1 MKYKKHRRYSIRKLH
16 VGAGSVIIGTIL
28 LAGTPM
34 QSVQAQEQGMPTT
47 SSLSEQ
53 NGSGHLSDSSGK
65 GGNAEANSSAS
76 SKDNQ
81 SPSAGTSA
89 LPAGALDTSAST
101 SERTPSSGLGLGHQ
115 SSASSTSLLSE
126 ASNTSLTNGQ
136 AGKQNSLPSSKQS
149 TTVSMAY
156 REDVKEVDGS
166 VDYELSYDRDAE
178 NKATIVKWAVTIN
191 KKDESW
197 TNPRFVFAFPKGV
210 EVQEDIESTSDVFK
224 DFKFSDFKRGG
235 NGEDQSYWK
244 SERSKDLNDYNA
256 EWYRHV
262 YWSGAENHKLTSDK
276 FETLLNI
283 TIASGIINVIKGEGT
298 FTFKIKVP
306 DNSDVNPFNMPL
318 LAGINQFSW
327 SHWYRFKGEV
337 PKEGIQK
344 PQFPDKDTN
353 GLGDGTA
360 KIFPGP
366 RPEPSVPKVPEIPKK
381 PTPTPPEQPRVI
393 PPAPSQPKGEM
404 IPMPTPPMKPEGRP
418 EENRPKGEEPRVELP
433 PAEKPR
439 GEMKPA
445 PVPPMNPDSS
455 PSLPEAPKRD
465 IPQNEQ
471 PQIEVPQPE
480 VTPKPQDEIIPI
492 PELPMKPDP
501 TPPAPDKAPAL
512 PMKPEQPKGEIMP
525 SPVLP
530 LKPDSSAPESPKMDK
545 PKAEKPKLG
554 QQPEVTPKRQDEIKP
569 LPVEPIKPSPVPSV
583 SAQPKVEAPKVE
595 QPRAEQ
601 PQATQSSPQAKAG
614 AKELPNTGDGLSIL
628 PWLGSGLLGMLG
640 VVYMRKRKK

>member
-53 NGSGHLSDSSGK
+53 NGSGHPSDSSGK
-65 GGNAEANSSAS
+65 GGDAEANSSAS

-126 ASNTSLTNGQ
+126 ARSTSLTNGQ
-136 AGKQNSLPSSKQS
+136 NPTSKFSKQS
-149 TTVSMAY
+149 TTVKMANG
-156 REDVKEVDGS
+156 EAEEKVDGS
-166 VDYELSYDRDAE
+166 VDYELSYDRDAKD
-178 NKATIVKWAVTIN
+178 KATIVKWAVTIN

-210 EVQEDIESTSDVFK
+210 EVQEDIESASGAFY
-224 DFKFSDFKRGG
+224 DFKFSDFKPNN
-235 NGEDQSYWK
+235 NGSYYWRADK
-244 SERSKDLNDYNA
+244 TNLNYFTE
-256 EWYRHV
+256 EWNRHV
-262 YWSGAENHKLTSDK
+262 SYASPDKKGVSSDQ

-283 TIASGIINVIKGEGT
+283 PIGSGIINVIKGSST
-298 FTFKIKVP
+298 LIFKIKVP

-318 LAGINQFSW
+318 LAGINQFTGN
-327 SHWYRFKGEV
+327 WYRFKGEV
-337 PKEGIQK
+337 PDKNAQNPHTPKLGEG
-344 PQFPDKDTN
+344 
-353 GLGDGTA
+353 GLTDGTA
-360 KIFPGP
+360 KIFPEP
-366 RPEPSVPKVPEIPKK
+366 KPEMPVPQPPKVPEIPKK
-381 PTPTPPEQPRVI
+381 PAPTPPEQPRVT

-445 PVPPMNPDSS
+445 PIPPMKPDSS

-512 PMKPEQPKGEIMP
+512 PRKPEQPKGEIMP

-601 PQATQSSPQAKAG
+601 PQATQSSPKAKAG

>member
-65 GGNAEANSSAS
+65 GGDAEANSSAL

-81 SPSAGTSA
+81 SLSAGTST
-89 LPAGALDTSAST
+89 LPAGALNTSAST

-149 TTVSMAY
+149 TTVKMANG
-156 REDVKEVDGS
+156 EAEEKVDGS

-210 EVQEDIESTSDVFK
+210 EVQEDIESASGAFY
-224 DFKFSDFKRGG
+224 DFKFSDFKPNN
-235 NGEDQSYWK
+235 NGSYYWRADK
-244 SERSKDLNDYNA
+244 TNLNYFTE
-256 EWYRHV
+256 EWNRHV
-262 YWSGAENHKLTSDK
+262 SYASPDK
-276 FETLLNI
+276 KGVSSAQFETLLNI
-283 TIASGIINVIKGEGT
+283 PIGSGILSVIKGSST
-298 FTFKIKVP
+298 LIFRIKVP

-318 LAGINQFSW
+318 LAGINQFIGN
-327 SHWYRFKGEV
+327 WYRFKGEV
-337 PKEGIQK
+337 PKEGVQK
-344 PQFPDKDTN
+344 PKFPDKDTN

-360 KIFPGP
+360 KIFPEP
-366 RPEPSVPKVPEIPKK
+366 KPEMPVPQPPKVPEVPKK
-381 PTPTPPEQPRVI
+381 PAPTPPEQPRVT

-404 IPMPTPPMKPEGRP
+404 IPMPTPPMKPDGRP
-418 EENRPKGEEPRVELP
+418 EENSPKGEEPRVELP

-512 PMKPEQPKGEIMP
+512 PRKPEQPKGEIMP

-601 PQATQSSPQAKAG
+601 PQATQSSPKAKAG